1 MSSSPSPDD
10 SLAQAQAIL
19 DRDPADPGA
28 LRAKAAALRS
38 LGRGG
43 EAAEAELKAIQSFNR
58 VPELA
63 RAARLIAQG
72 DHNDAERLLRPWL
85 ARRPDDPA
93 ALLMLADIAS
103 AMGFFGEAERLLLR
117 ALERAPGFGETRQ
130 RLATVLLHQN
140 RAAESL
146 DALDALLKLEP
157 GNLQAAVRRA
167 ATLAQLGDYGEAE
180 RAYDALLARSPG
192 DPRLW
197 AAKGHLMKTVG
208 RTDDGVRA
216 FRRAIA
222 IDPASGE
229 AWWGLA
235 NIKTMKLGEEDRRQ
249 VRRALERAAGSRNEP
264 ELHFALGKALEDE
277 GAYEESFRHYSSGN
291 RLRRAALPYDA
302 AAAAD
307 EVRRTEAVFTRP
319 FFAARAGQG
328 DSTPGPIFVLGMPRA
343 GSTLV
348 EQILASHSAVEGTSE
363 LPHVP
368 ILIQQLIEEGWR
380 GGRGLYPEL
389 VAGLPPDRVAALGH
403 AYLQAAALHRKTSR
417 PLFIDKLPN
426 NWLNLGL
433 IRLALPNA
441 RIVDVRREPLDCCF
455 SNFKQ
460 SFAQGQAFSYDLAD
474 LGAYYR
480 DYVGLMAHF
489 DATLPGAVHRVIYED
504 LVADP
509 EKEVRRLLE
518 HLDLPFEE
526 GCLRFHEN
534 RRAVRTASAEQ
545 VRRPINREGMGQWRA
560 YEPWLAPLKAA
571 LGPAL
576 EDWRKPSR
584 PSEGWGPGG

>member
-1 MSSSPSPDD
+1 MSHSPPSPSDA
-10 SLAQAQAIL
+10 LARAQSIL
-19 DRDPADPGA
+19 DRDPAHPEA
-28 LRAKAAALRS
+28 LRARADALRA
-38 LGRGG
+38 LGRDE
-43 EAAEAELKAIQSFNR
+43 EAGEAELKAIESFGR

-72 DHNDAERLLRPWL
+72 DHGGAERVLRPYL
-85 ARRPDDPA
+85 AGRPDDAA

-103 AMGFFGEAERLLLR
+103 AMGFFGEAERLLRR

-130 RLATVLLHQN
+130 RLATMLLHQN

-146 DALDALLKLEP
+146 AVLDDLLKLEP
-157 GNLQAAVRRA
+157 GHLQAAVRRA

-180 RAYDALLARSPG
+180 RAYDALLERAPG
-192 DPRLW
+192 DSRLW
-197 AAKGHLMKTVG
+197 AARGHLMKTVG
-208 RTDDGVRA
+208 RTEESVGA
-216 FRRAIA
+216 FRRAAA

-235 NIKTMKLGEEDRRQ
+235 NIKTLKLDEGDRSRLKA
-249 VRRALERAAGSRNEP
+249 ALERSAGTRNEAD
-264 ELHFALGKALEDE
+264 LHFALGKALEDE
-277 GAYEESFRHYSSGN
+277 GAHADSFLHYAAGN
-291 RLRRAALPYDA
+291 RLRRKALPYDS

-307 EVRRTEAVFTRP
+307 EVRRTKAVFDRP
-319 FFAARAGQG
+319 FFAERAGQG
-328 DSTPGPIFVLGMPRA
+328 DPTAGPIFVLGMPRA

-380 GGRGLYPEL
+380 AGRGRYPEL
-389 VAGLPPDRVAALGH
+389 VDGLPADRVAALGE
-403 AYLQAAALHRKTSR
+403 AYLRAAELHRKTPR

-433 IRLALPNA
+433 IRLILPNA
-441 RIVDVRREPLDCCF
+441 KIVDARREPLDCCF

-489 DATLPGAVHRVIYED
+489 DAVLPGAVHRVIYED

-509 EKEVRRLLE
+509 EAEVRRLLD
-518 HLDLPFEE
+518 HLGLEFEE
-526 GCLRFHEN
+526 RCLRFHEN

-545 VRRPINREGMGQWRA
+545 VRRPINRDGMGQWRA
-560 YEPWLAPLKAA
+560 YEPWLAPLRSA
-571 LGPAL
+571 LGPVL
-576 EDWRKPSR
+576 SDWRGASAAD
-584 PSEGWGPGG
+584 